1 MRITGGRHRGR
12 RLAAPRGSDLRPT
25 SDRVRESLFNILA
38 HGRHG
43 GDLAGAAV
51 LDAFAGTG
59 ALGLEALSRG
69 AAHATFMDIDRAA
82 LAGIERTLAVL
93 DEDER
98 ASVLRADAT
107 RPPTPGAS
115 VAIAFLDPPYLS
127 GLAHAAMVALA
138 AAGWFA
144 PGALVVVE
152 TEAGEDLTLPPG
164 MELVD
169 DRRYGGTRIM
179 FLRWSSQHH
188 RKPD

>member
-12 RLAAPRGSDLRPT
+12 RLAVPRGDDLRPT
-25 SDRVRESLFNILA
+25 SERVRESLFNILA

-43 GDLAGAAV
+43 ADLAGAAV

-82 LAGIERTLAVL
+82 LAGIEHTLSVL

-98 ASVLRADAT
+98 ATVLRADAT
-107 RPPTPGAS
+107 LPPRPGAS
-115 VAIAFLDPPYLS
+115 VEIAFLDPPYRS
-127 GLAHAAMVALA
+127 GLAHPAMEALA
-138 AAGWFA
+138 TAGWLA

-152 TEAGEDLTLPPG
+152 LSAGGEDFDPESKFSLEDT
-164 MELVD
+164 
-169 DRRYGGTRIM
+169 RRYGDTELN
-179 FLRWSSQHH
+179 FFAYS
-188 RKPD
+188 